1 MTPKLIL
8 GNHFSDKRGV
18 LTFNNNFDIQN
29 VKRVYF
35 IENSDIDL
43 IRGWQ
48 GHRIEQRWFSVVLGS
63 FEITLI
69 AVDNWEK
76 PNSNL
81 PKEKF
86 IINALNF
93 QVLHIPSGYITSI
106 QALDKNSKLMAMSD
120 YSIGEIQDEYR
131 YSSDYFNISSIK

>member
-1 MTPKLIL
+1 MKPKLII

-86 IINALNF
+86 IINSLNF